1 MEGRPPALQQDRRRR
16 MVCGR
21 RIRQG
26 EEAMAIT
33 GTIMCLECYEAS
45 DRSVGQGTG
54 VRVRM
59 DHGAHCG
66 GGVEQG

>member
-1 MEGRPPALQQDRRRR
+1 MA
-16 MVCGR
+16 CGR

-26 EEAMAIT
+26 EEVMVIS
-33 GTIMCLECYEAS
+33 GTIICLECYEAS
-45 DRSVGQGTG
+45 DRSVGRETC

-59 DHGAHCG
+59 EHGAHCG

>member
-1 MEGRPPALQQDRRRR
+1 MEGWPPALHQDREVTDSVRSSDPA
-16 MVCGR
+16 
-21 RIRQG
+21 G
-26 EEAMAIT
+26 EEAMAIN

-45 DRSVGQGTG
+45 DRSVSQGTG